1 MRLHHLHLPGLTPYT
16 QSLRIQSHL
25 VSLHLSFLSSS
36 PHSTPPPLSPP
47 PPTLL
52 TFQTHPTYT
61 TGRRDHSRLT
71 PQQISHL
78 LANETAAYHPALR
91 GGQTTF
97 HGPGQLTAYLI
108 LNLKTHNFT
117 ARSYVQF
124 LEESII
130 ETCGRFG
137 VKCVRTENPGVWTED
152 DGDGKGGRKLASV
165 GVHLRRFVTSYGVGV
180 NVSTGLEW
188 FERIVMCG
196 LPGRRATSF
205 EAEGREEVR
214 VEEVGDVLAEV
225 IAGRLEGVEGLKRIS
240 EEDVSE
246 GAG

>member
-1 MRLHHLHLPGLTPYT
+1 MRLHHLHLPGLTPYAH
-16 QSLRIQSHL
+16 SLRIQSHL
-25 VSLHLSFLSSS
+25 VSLHLSSLSSS
-36 PHSTPPPLSPP
+36 SSPYSTPPAPPP

-52 TFQTHPTYT
+52 TFQTLPTYT

-71 PQQISHL
+71 PQQITHL
-78 LANETAAYHPALR
+78 LANGTAAYHPALR

-108 LNLKTHNFT
+108 LNLRTHNFT

-124 LEESII
+124 LEEAVI
-130 ETCGRFG
+130 ETGARFG
-137 VKCVRTENPGVWTED
+137 VQGVRTENPGVWTED
-152 DGDGKGGRKLASV
+152 GERGRKLASV
-165 GVHLRRFVTSYGVGV
+165 GVHLRRFVASYGVGV

-205 EAEGREEVR
+205 EAEGRGGVG
-214 VEEVGDVLAEV
+214 VEEVGSVLAEV
-225 IAGRLEGVEGLKRIS
+225 VAGRLRGVEGLKGVSEREVMS
-240 EEDVSE
+240 EE
-246 GAG
+246 G

>member
-16 QSLRIQSHL
+16 HSLRLQSHI
-25 VSLHLSFLSSS
+25 VSLHLSSLSFSSNSS
-36 PHSTPPPLSPP
+36 PPPPP

-71 PQQISHL
+71 RQQITHL
-78 LANETAAYHPALR
+78 LANGTAAYHPALR

-108 LNLKTHNFT
+108 LNLKSHNFT

-124 LEESII
+124 LEEAVI
-130 ETCGRFG
+130 ETCARFG
-137 VKCVRTENPGVWTED
+137 VRGVRTENPGVWSED
-152 DGDGKGGRKLASV
+152 WKGGRKLASV
-165 GVHLRRFVTSYGVGV
+165 GVHLRRFVASYGVGV
-180 NVSTGLEW
+180 NVNTGLEW

-205 EAEGREEVR
+205 EAEGRGGVG
-214 VEEVGDVLAEV
+214 VEEVGVVLAEV
-225 IAGRLEGVEGLKRIS
+225 MAGGLEGVEGLKV
-240 EEDVSE
+240 VSE
-246 GAG
+246 GEVMGEGG